1 MTPERDDK
9 MLAAEYVLGLLSD
22 EDRADVERRIA
33 SSLDFA
39 RIVEVWRTRF
49 SEFDETAEE
58 IAPSGD
64 LWLRIEGA
72 IDAPAQVARRPAAG
86 QMRRFWNS
94 VSALRFATLGSTLAA
109 VTLAA
114 LAVVALLYA
123 QNPSARNPA
132 YVAILVNDATKQ
144 AGAVVNAFA
153 DGRVEMVPLADIDV
167 PEGRALQIWTLWD
180 RAVGP
185 RSVGLIARAH
195 ATWLSLDDLPAT
207 TAGQLF
213 EITLEPAGG
222 SPIGRP
228 TGPVLYKGTAS
239 RVL

>member
-1 MTPERDDK
+1 

-39 RIVEVWRTRF
+39 RVVDVWRTRF

-64 LWLRIEGA
+64 LWRRIEGA
-72 IDAPAQVARRPAAG
+72 IDEPAQVARRPAAG

-94 VSALRFATLGSTLAA
+94 VGALRLTTLGSTLAA
-109 VTLAA
+109 VTFAA
-114 LAVVALLYA
+114 LAVMAFLYA

-180 RAVGP
+180 RA
-185 RSVGLIARAH
+185 RSVH
-195 ATWLSLDDLPAT
+195 DP
-207 TAGQLF
+207 F
-213 EITLEPAGG
+213 
-222 SPIGRP
+222 
-228 TGPVLYKGTAS
+228 V
-239 RVL
+239 